1 MKKYLFAALGAGLL
15 MTSCQSDEPLA
26 PGNGLEQQVAFTVSL
41 PDAVS
46 TRAGGTNSAAGG
58 VSNNVGAD
66 VTFNVAL
73 YLDGR
78 LVFADNQTVS
88 STGNHTSA
96 TFEPTLVIGE
106 NYQLVAFAEFDNDAT
121 ATGQGKTPATNMG
134 LIPVESG
141 INNELNDE
149 YFVSTTLT
157 AAPEL
162 SATLKRPYGKLRLIA
177 EDLAEA
183 ERQFGAK
190 VESVEV
196 TYKHTRPTN
205 FNVIAGTFDPAYT
218 EGAQTFAAAYGEY
231 SNETDAARTIF
242 VDYLPGKYDGSESMV
257 PFTVTVKFV
266 GGKTYTRDFNQDIP
280 VKRNWLT
287 TLKGRLFTIDSDLTL
302 TIEEAFDGETESNF
316 ATDLE
321 WVAANGGTVTLT
333 EDITLT
339 KALNITKDMV
349 INLNGHTIS
358 AANAKGDGAVIEV
371 AEGVSAKLMGG
382 TIKNTTDNGDA
393 AINSVGNLVL
403 NGVHVEGAPLAD
415 GGHPEYAVYANG
427 GTLVVE
433 EGTKIESYRGAIRLA
448 NGADVTI
455 NGGEVKTTLSSG
467 LTSHVVY
474 AYGSNSKLT
483 INNGEFTMNFAP
495 ANDSGASVICPAGA
509 TIDIY
514 GGNFEFTGPKGQ
526 GGVFQNYMGYGA
538 PVNVYGGVYNDA
550 TVNKNL
556 AAGYKTIFADN
567 LYYVLPEAIANAA
580 GTANVTTVTES
591 TSEFKTAITT
601 DNGEGTLFMW
611 NDVAYIAEYGKV
623 NILASEEGKTTVRA
637 IVEESAAVKE
647 ATVAE
652 GIEVLGNR
660 TFRKCANLETVT
672 LQNDLTEIGPA
683 VFQSCSKLA
692 NITIPA
698 TVKTI
703 GEGAFAECTSL
714 TSINIPNGITRLE
727 KDVLRNTG
735 LVSIEIPASVNYIG
749 TYAFRDCESLREVKI
764 LSPEFTIEN
773 NSFTNTAAPVPTMT
787 IYVVNA
793 EMKAYL
799 ESVLTNYDKSYIT
812 VVVM

>member
-15 MTSCQSDEPLA
+15 MTSCQSDEPFA
-26 PGNGLEQQVAFTVSL
+26 PGNGTAQQVAFTVSL

-58 VSNNVGAD
+58 VSNNVGAN

-78 LVFADNQTVS
+78 LVFADNQLVS

-96 TFEPTLVIGE
+96 TFKPTLVIGE
-106 NYQLVAFAEFDNDAT
+106 NYQLVAFAEFDNDAS
-121 ATGQGKTPATNMG
+121 ATGKGETPETNMG
-134 LIPVESG
+134 LIDMESG
-141 INNELNDE
+141 INNEKNDE

-257 PFTVTVKFV
+257 PFTVTVKFE
-266 GGKTYTRDFNQDIP
+266 GGKTYTRDFRQDIP
-280 VKRNWLT
+280 VKRNHLT

-567 LYYVLPEAIANAA
+567 LYYVLPEAIADAA
-580 GTANVTTVTES
+580 ETAGVTTVTES
-591 TSEFKTAITT
+591 TADVSAAISGG
-601 DNGEGTLFMW
+601 DAALFMW
-611 NDVAYIAEYGKV
+611 NDVAYVAETGKV
-623 NILASEEGKTTVRA
+623 SILASEEGKTTVRG
-637 IVEESAAVKE
+637 IVESTALTS

-652 GIEVLGNR
+652 GIEVVGNR
-660 TFRKCANLETVT
+660 TFRKCGELTTVALPNT
-672 LQNDLTEIGPA
+672 LTEIGPA

-692 NITIPA
+692 NVTIPA

-714 TSINIPNGITRLE
+714 TSINIPDGVTRLE
-727 KDVLRNTG
+727 KEVLRTTG
-735 LVSIEIPASVNYIG
+735 LTSIEIPASVTYFG
-749 TYAFRDCESLREVKI
+749 TFAFRDCKQLKEVVI
-764 LSPEFTIEN
+764 NAPEFTTEAN
-773 NSFTNTAAPVPTMT
+773 AFGVMAGALPGTV

-799 ESVLTNYDKSYIT
+799 ESTLTYKSQF
-812 VVVM
+812 VVKLISEKQ

>member
-26 PGNGLEQQVAFTVSL
+26 PGNGTVQQVAFTVSL

-58 VSNNVGAD
+58 VSNNVGAN
-66 VTFNVAL
+66 VKFNVAL

-78 LVFADNQTVS
+78 LVFANKQTVS

-106 NYQLVAFAEFDNDAT
+106 QYRVVAFAEFDDDAT
-121 ATGQGKTPATNMG
+121 ATGQGLTPETNMG
-134 LIPVESG
+134 LIAMESG

-231 SNETDAARTIF
+231 TDETAGRDRTIF
-242 VDYLPGKYDGSESMV
+242 VDYLPGKFDGSESMV
-257 PFTVTVKFV
+257 PFTVKVIFAN
-266 GGKTYTRDFNQDIP
+266 GKTYTRDFNQDIP
-280 VKRNWLT
+280 VKRNYLT
-287 TLKGRLFTIDSDLTL
+287 TLKGRLFTMDSELKL
-302 TIEEAFDGETESNF
+302 TIEEAFVDEIEINF
-316 ATDLE
+316 AEDLE
-321 WVAANGGTVTLT
+321 WVAANGGTVNLT
-333 EDITLT
+333 EDITLSKT
-339 KALNITKDMV
+339 LNVTKDMV

-371 AEGVSAKLMGG
+371 AEGVSAKLIGG
-382 TIKNTTDNGDA
+382 TIENTTPNGDA
-393 AINSVGNLVL
+393 AINNAGNLVL

-415 GGHPEYAVYANG
+415 GGYPEYAVYANG

-455 NGGEVKTTLSSG
+455 NGGEVKTTINLG
-467 LTSHVVY
+467 LTSHVIY

-483 INNGEFTMNFAP
+483 INDGEFAMNYVPTA
-495 ANDSGASVICPAGA
+495 DSGASVICPAGA

-514 GGNFEFTGPKGQ
+514 GGNFEFTGPNGQ

-556 AAGYKTIFADN
+556 AAGYKALKVDN
-567 LYYVLPEAIANAA
+567 LYYVLPEAIADAA
-580 GTANVTTVTES
+580 STAGVTTVTES
-591 TSEFKTAITT
+591 TADVSAAISGG
-601 DNGEGTLFMW
+601 DAALFMW
-611 NDVAYIAEYGKV
+611 NDVAYVAETGKV
-623 NILASEEGKTTVRA
+623 SILASEEGKTTVRG
-637 IVEESAAVKE
+637 IVESTALTS
-647 ATVAE
+647 ATVAD
-652 GIEVLGNR
+652 GIEVVGNR
-660 TFRKCANLETVT
+660 TFRKCGELTTVALPNT
-672 LQNDLTEIGPA
+672 LTEIGPA

-692 NITIPA
+692 NVTIPA

-735 LVSIEIPASVNYIG
+735 LTSIEIPASVNYIG
-749 TYAFRDCESLREVKI
+749 TYAFRDCESLTEVTI

-773 NSFTNTAAPVPTMT
+773 NSFTNMAAPVPTMT
-787 IYVVNA
+787 IKVVNA
-793 EMKAYL
+793 EMKAYV